1 MKIRALESLF
11 NLLVCV
17 WIDWQSYMVKI
28 MNIIKSYRMT
38 NPIIFLSSRYHCIK
52 WYIRVLFAFYCPKS
66 KIMITQNVGI
76 FLDIPTYT

>member
-1 MKIRALESLF
+1 MKISALESLF

-38 NPIIFLSSRYHCIK
+38 NPIIFLSSRYHCGT
-52 WYIRVLFAFYCPKS
+52 VS
-66 KIMITQNVGI
+66 NGI
-76 FLDIPTYT
+76 SEYYLHFIALKAK